1 MSARRLS
8 RVPESGTVKIAN
20 AVSKLKSEGVDI
32 ISFSTG
38 EPDFSTPDNITKA
51 CVDSLNKHFTHYTP
65 SVGIAELRK
74 AVAEKSRNENNIPCE
89 ASNVL
94 ITPSKQAIFMT
105 ALSLIDE
112 GDEVIL
118 PDPSWVTYDAC
129 IRLAGGIPKYVKV
142 LPENEYRMTPEEVAE
157 LVSPATKM
165 IFLNTPANPTG
176 AVATEE
182 DLKGIA
188 DIAVDN
194 DLYVMSDEVYEKI
207 LFEGKH
213 ISIASF
219 PGMFERTITINGMS
233 KVYAMTGWRIGWAV
247 APPEIFKILNI
258 LQTHSVTCCTSFA
271 QQAGVEALNGPQD
284 SVKNMVD
291 EFRVRREIVMEE
303 LAKIPTLHAPK
314 PKGAFYV
321 FPEYDHK
328 MNSVDLTEYLL
339 TNAHVAVT
347 PGSAFGPGSDGHIR
361 ISYACSRD
369 DIREGLRRIG
379 EALSKL
385 DR

>member
-20 AVSKLKSEGVDI
+20 TVSKLKSEGVDI

-65 SVGIAELRK
+65 SVGIPELRK

-89 ASNVL
+89 ASNIL
-94 ITPSKQAIFMT
+94 ITPAKQAIFMT
-105 ALSLIDE
+105 AAVSDRR
-112 GDEVIL
+112 GREVIL

-142 LPENEYRMTPEEVAE
+142 KPENEYRITPEEVAE

-188 DIAVDN
+188 DIAIDH

-213 ISIASF
+213 VSIASL

-247 APPEIFKILNI
+247 APPDIFKILNI

-271 QQAGVEALNGPQD
+271 QQAGVEALSGPQD

-303 LAKIPTLHAPK
+303 LAKIPTLHTPK

-321 FPEYDHK
+321 FPEYDYK

-339 TNAHVAVT
+339 TTAHVAVT

>member
-65 SVGIAELRK
+65 SVGIPELRK

-89 ASNVL
+89 ASNIL

-188 DIAVDN
+188 DIAIDN

-213 ISIASF
+213 ISIASL

-321 FPEYDHK
+321 FPEYDHNI
-328 MNSVDLTEYLL
+328 NSVDLTEYLL